1 MQPSTSC
8 RRGTTASWAPSAQ
21 ELLDRG
27 LEDAALKED
36 TAEVRRL
43 CALGARDRED
53 LYSADTG
60 HREEGAAVLTY
71 CVDNDLRS
79 SVLAL
84 LRHYP
89 YTPGQLGSAMGY
101 AAMDTR
107 LSVLRMLLAAGAS
120 MLDEDGRCIAMY
132 NAAEAGQE
140 QALKVLL
147 DAGADVNL
155 PMEIDVAA
163 PPGHPGLCSVET
175 TETVLL
181 AAATNGRKR
190 AVAMLLDAGA
200 AIDCKTSADDRTA
213 LGGAAAKRRTG
224 VVRLLLARGADAR
237 LVDTSLVRDPAI
249 LRILQA
255 RGGGR

>member
-1 MQPSTSC
+1 
-8 RRGTTASWAPSAQ
+8 
-21 ELLDRG
+21 
-27 LEDAALKED
+27 
-36 TAEVRRL
+36 
-43 CALGARDRED
+43 
-53 LYSADTG
+53 
-60 HREEGAAVLTY
+60 
-71 CVDNDLRS
+71 
-79 SVLAL
+79 
-84 LRHYP
+84 
-89 YTPGQLGSAMGY
+89 
-101 AAMDTR
+101 
-107 LSVLRMLLAAGAS
+107 
-120 MLDEDGRCIAMY
+120 MY
-132 NAAEAGQE
+132 NAAEAGQG

-163 PPGHPGLCSVET
+163 PPGHPVLCSVET

-213 LGGAAAKRRTG
+213 LGGAAAKRRTA
-224 VVRLLLARGADAR
+224 VVRLRLARGADAR
-237 LVDTSLVRDPAI
+237 LVDTALVRDPAI